1 MTVVVDSCADVNLE
15 TLRRVALEGEGV
27 RLSDR
32 VVGHIAAVHR
42 RFQDHVES
50 HADGFIYMVTAGAG
64 PDAKSH
70 YSLEQARERR
80 RRRQP
85 FLGLSFG
92 GDSLPQYVSRA
103 TIFAGISMLVS
114 GHSATHPARAQAIV
128 EMLDRELPRLP
139 TRGLVAAGE
148 LMSNFVLQSR
158 SSVTIADEGFSAGT
172 GNGSPAS
179 SAMAALAA
187 LFARRRLELSE
198 VVFALSIEAIRAP
211 LSHYHPALKELW
223 KDPFAALALDRLGE
237 LLDGAAVIRRST
249 AAPASY
255 RILPRVLGQARRA
268 LATLEEVATVA
279 LAQGVPN
286 PAFIFDPLPGPE
298 MSDQARQDGE
308 SRPEATV
315 SNGSFHNSSVA
326 PAIDSMAA
334 SWVEFGAIAQR
345 HAVKLHKGGVSQ
357 LPDRLLPPGT
367 DYVTGYSTTYLEYVP
382 NQAVEEM
389 RRLLQPTLLSPAETA
404 ASEQDDVAITAPV
417 AFVAE
422 REVSSRL
429 DEVLAV
435 LAVVCSQAIHLT
447 GCSVAP
453 RLETPLE
460 LIRELVAPVESR
472 RQLGQECGRLA
483 GAISAAIEH
492 GGAELSD
499 LAATKIGT

>member
-1 MTVVVDSCADVNLE
+1 MTVVVDTCADVNLE
-15 TLRRVALEGEGV
+15 TLRRVALEGERV

-32 VVGHIAAVHR
+32 AAGHIAAVHT
-42 RFQDHVES
+42 RFQDHVAT

-80 RRRQP
+80 RRQP

-92 GDSLPQYVSRA
+92 GANLPQYVSRA
-103 TIFAGISMLVS
+103 AIFAGISMLVS
-114 GHSATHPARAQAIV
+114 GHSATHPARAQAMV
-128 EMLDRELPRLP
+128 EMLDGELPRLP

-148 LMSNFVLQSR
+148 LMSNFVLQTR
-158 SSVTIADEGFSAGT
+158 SSLSIADEGFSAGT

-179 SAMAALAA
+179 SAMAGLAA

-211 LSHYHPALKELW
+211 LSAYHPALKELW
-223 KDPFAALALDRLGE
+223 KDPFAALALDRLGD
-237 LLDGAAVIRRST
+237 LLDGASLTRRNGT
-249 AAPASY
+249 APASY
-255 RILPRVLGQARRA
+255 RVLPRLLGQARRS
-268 LATLEEVATVA
+268 LATLEAVATVA
-279 LAQGVPN
+279 LSQGVSN
-286 PAFIFDPLPGPE
+286 PAFIFAPLPAAGEPV
-298 MSDQARQDGE
+298 QARRDGPVGQE
-308 SRPEATV
+308 TTV
-315 SNGSFHNSSVA
+315 SNGSYHNSSAA
-326 PAIDSMAA
+326 PAIDSMSA
-334 SWVEFGAIAQR
+334 SWVELGAIAHR

-382 NQAVEEM
+382 NQALEEM
-389 RRLLQPTLLSPAETA
+389 RRLAQPTLLSPAETA

-435 LAVVCSQAIHLT
+435 LAVICSQAIHLT
-447 GCSVAP
+447 GFAVAP
-453 RLETPLE
+453 RLETL
-460 LIRELVAPVESR
+460 LDFVRDVVAPVESR

-492 GGAELSD
+492 GGPELSR
-499 LAATKIGT
+499 LSATRLDT